1 MLKRFLDVIFSVW
14 GILIFSPLFI
24 IIALSIK
31 LTSKGPIFYKQKRVG
46 LNGIEFSILK
56 FRTMKIGSDKSGL
69 LTVGNRDN
77 RITTVGYYLRKFK
90 LDELPQLFNVFCGEM
105 SLVGPR
111 PEVQKYVDLYSDEDL
126 IVLSVKPGIT
136 DYASIY
142 FRNENEI
149 LKNSDNPEMEYINVI
164 MPKKLNLNKKY
175 IEEKNVITDLKIIYN
190 TIKVIIVK

>member
-14 GILIFSPLFI
+14 GILIFTPLFI

-31 LTSKGPIFYKQKRVG
+31 LTSKGPILYKQKRVG

-175 IEEKNVITDLKIIYN
+175 IEERNVITDLKIIYN